1 MIYRWPRKGDPRL
14 LLGVA
19 AAGTGVLLGVGACM
33 TDRTLPSE
41 PQEGG
46 DDYFVHDSDG
56 EAVSTSGANGVVG
69 GVLVGV
75 GGVASSS
82 GGCMIASMPGCGLID
97 YDAAASDEPDA
108 TVSDGSSEASNDAPV
123 MSDVAVNKEA
133 STSPA
138 SDGAADAGE
147 Q

>member
-46 DDYFVHDSDG
+46 DDFVVHDSDG
-56 EAVSTSGANGVVG
+56 EAFNTSGANGVVG
-69 GVLVGV
+69 GVI
-75 GGVASSS
+75 GGVASTSS
-82 GGCMIASMPGCGLID
+82 GGCMIAMMPGCGLID

-123 MSDVAVNKEA
+123 TSDVAVDKEA

>member
-1 MIYRWPRKGDPRL
+1 MIYKWPRKGDPRL

-46 DDYFVHDSDG
+46 DDFFVHDSDG
-56 EAVSTSGANGVVG
+56 EAVSTSGILGVVNT
-69 GVLVGV
+69 V
-75 GGVASSS
+75 GGVASTSS
-82 GGCMIASMPGCGLID
+82 GGCMIAFMPGCTLID

-123 MSDVAVNKEA
+123 TSDVAVNKDS

>member
-1 MIYRWPRKGDPRL
+1 

-19 AAGTGVLLGVGACM
+19 AAGTGVLLGVGACI

-46 DDYFVHDSDG
+46 DDFHFVHDSDG
-56 EAVSTSGANGVVG
+56 EAVSTSGVGLNGTT
-69 GVLVGV
+69 
-75 GGVASSS
+75 GVAVSTSS
-82 GGCMIASMPGCGLID
+82 GGCIMPGCALID

-108 TVSDGSSEASNDAPV
+108 TVSDGSGEASNDAP
-123 MSDVAVNKEA
+123 MTSDVAANKDS

-138 SDGAADAGE
+138 NDGAADAGE